1 MVVVESLTLEVKNSR
16 AALPSASEAAE
27 AWLQQY
33 RPNPEAIF
41 FVLLAI
47 EELVTNS
54 IKYGYDD
61 PGEHTIVIVLSAAD
75 QSFTM
80 IVTDDGHPF
89 DPLSVPPPD
98 LSLDIQDR
106 PIGGLGIYLLRE
118 LADKITYERRG
129 DRNRLTLTKSFV

>member
-16 AALPSASEAAE
+16 AALAPASRAAE
-27 AWLQQY
+27 AWLQQC
-33 RPNPEAIF
+33 RPSPEAAF
-41 FVLLAI
+41 FILLAI
-47 EELVTNS
+47 EELVTNC

-61 PGEHTIVIVLSAAD
+61 SGEHTIVIVLSAAD
-75 QSFTM
+75 QAFTLT
-80 IVTDDGHPF
+80 VTDDGHPF

-118 LADKITYERRG
+118 LADQITYERRG
-129 DRNRLTLTKSFV
+129 DKNRLTLTKSIL